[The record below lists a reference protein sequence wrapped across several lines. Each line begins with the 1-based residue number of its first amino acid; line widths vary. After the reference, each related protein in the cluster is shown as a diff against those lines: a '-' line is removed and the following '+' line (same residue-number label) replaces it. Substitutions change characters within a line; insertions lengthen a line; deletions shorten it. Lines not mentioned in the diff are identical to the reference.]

1 MSIDWLFDLE
11 RALENGKVV
20 FACPSVGRNQWVMGK
35 SVEELK
41 RTAQRAADHKK
52 LPVDIVRVISA
63 HDAVA
68 GDLFLVPTDIQDPG
82 HRGEPNIKWS
92 TVETKEAAEMLRDVR
107 KGPSPIFAIQVEETV
122 NPKESA

>member
-11 RALENGKVV
+11 RAVENGKVV
-20 FACPSVGRNQWVMGK
+20 YACQGVGRNQWIMGK
-35 SVEELK
+35 SIDELR

-52 LPVDIVRVISA
+52 LAVDIARIISV
-63 HDAVA
+63 HDAVS
-68 GDLFLVPTDIQDPG
+68 GDSFLVPTEIGDPG

-92 TVETKEAAEMLRDVR
+92 TVETKEAAEMMRDVR

-122 NPKESA
+122 QPRDAA